1 MTMILDAF
9 LSKFTDFLM
18 QMVSDEVGK
27 LLGIPGQIEKLRET
41 VCDIQCV
48 LADAERKQSNDTTI
62 ERWLKQLKDVMYDA
76 DDVIDLCQIKAKE
89 RIAGSSSN
97 SSSNARCGIPL
108 LSCFRNPFFSHEI
121 GSKIKDINSRLEEIA
136 KRRANLGLIQSQICP
151 GPSHRVRRVDSIISI
166 KTDPLIVVDDI
177 VGEKIEEDT
186 EMLVNWLTE
195 EEKGVGE
202 NVRVVAIIGMGGIGK
217 STLAKKIFNDQR
229 IKDEFQLKI
238 WVCVSKEVKGV
249 EVLNSVIRQA
259 GEEPANTNER
269 SVLVPK
275 LESLVKGKK
284 IFLILDDVW
293 EESQVVWD
301 GLLRAPISRGAH
313 GSRLL
318 ITTRDE
324 RVANRMRATKSHRV
338 EKLSN
343 DDGWSLLIK
352 QVLPNGIEIE
362 IEDHREIGMQI
373 VEKCD
378 GLPLAIKSIGGVLC
392 AKGNSRENWQAILG
406 SNVWSMNGLP
416 GDVHRAIYLSYEDLP
431 PPLKQCFILC
441 SLFPED
447 CEFSKTSLIYRWLA
461 EGFLQDKKDFW
472 ELGIEYYTE
481 LLQRNIFEDTRIYYN
496 QQECKMHDILWSFA
510 CQLGKEENCQLQRG
524 QALSRLEGSM
534 KVRRLSIKVEGN
546 EVNIELIKKEKGL
559 RTLIYS
565 EPVIPLHDL
574 YKAFSNL
581 RTLDLGEFKSNLSSL
596 PDSLCDLVHLRY
608 LDVHKTNLVN
618 IPNSIGNL
626 RNLVYFCCQ
635 GCEELSHVP
644 PSIGNLRE
652 LRYLNFEGTKVEA
665 IPMELNN
672 LENISHLI
680 GFVPYKNSWEGFSS
694 LDWLEFLS
702 KLVHLQLEGLER
714 VSDRSIAERANLR
727 SKNLLVELHLE
738 YTSLSPEE
746 QLSQTDEKKI
756 STEDVLNELCPPR
769 SLNLVVIE
777 GYFGRCLP
785 NWLNLRA
792 GLPNLRDIIINDCAC
807 FEVLPMLGQLPNLHT
822 LYIKGAYS
830 VERVG
835 EEFMQGDT
843 KSRDPIVHTIS
854 CSARSAFP
862 KLNELAFLEM
872 PNWKE
877 WQWNKGQPAM
887 PKLKELCIIDCPQL
901 RSLPEGL
908 LLYATSLEYLK
919 IEGSD
924 KLITVENIPSIKDI
938 RVLRNPNLTRISN
951 LPSISHIYIENC
963 PNLNDVMNPKAL
975 RTMVLCDYEMKLLPD
990 YLTTIMTHKL
1000 TIWCAEELLLKI
1012 GNQGESGSEWH
1023 KFHHISKVK
1032 FETEDDSLHATYQK
1046 TPFSFTTNVNASS
1059 DET

>member
-1 MTMILDAF
+1 MAMILDAF
-9 LSKFTDFLM
+9 LSKFSEFLM
-18 QMVSDEVGK
+18 QMVTDEVGM
-27 LLGIPGQIEKLRET
+27 LLGIPGQIEKLGET
-41 VCDIQCV
+41 VRDIQCV
-48 LADAERKQSNDTTI
+48 LADAERKQSNDRTI
-62 ERWLKQLKDVMYDA
+62 EHWLKQLKDVMYDA
-76 DDVIDLCQIKAKE
+76 DDIIDLCQIKAKE
-89 RIAGSSSN
+89 RRDGSSSY
-97 SSSNARCGIPL
+97 SSSNARCGFPL
-108 LSCFRNPFFSHEI
+108 LSCFCNPFFSHEM
-121 GSKIKDINSRLEEIA
+121 GSKMKDINSRLEQIA
-136 KRRANLGLIQSQICP
+136 KRKADLGLTQSQIYP
-151 GPSHRVRRVDSIISI
+151 GPPDRVDSIISR
-166 KTDPLIVVDDI
+166 KTDPLIVGDDI

-195 EEKGVGE
+195 EEKNVRE
-202 NVRVVAIIGMGGIGK
+202 NVCVVAIIGMGGIGK

-229 IKDEFQLKI
+229 IGDEFPLKI
-238 WVCVSKEVKGV
+238 WKCVSKEVKGV
-249 EVLNSVIRQA
+249 EVLKSVIQQA
-259 GEEPANTNER
+259 GEEPTSTNER
-269 SVLVPK
+269 SVLVLQ

-284 IFLILDDVW
+284 ILLILDDVW
-293 EESQVVWD
+293 EESQAVWD
-301 GLLRAPISRGAH
+301 DLLRAPMSRGAH

-324 RVANRMRATKSHRV
+324 RVANKMRATKSHRV

-352 QVLPNGIEIE
+352 QVLPNGNEIE

-378 GLPLAIKSIGGVLC
+378 GLPLFIKSIGGVLC
-392 AKGNSRENWQAILG
+392 AKGNLRENWQAILR
-406 SNVWSMNGLP
+406 SNVWSMNELP
-416 GDVHRAIYLSYEDLP
+416 GDVHRTIYLSYEDLP

-447 CEFSKTSLIYRWLA
+447 FKFFKTDLIYRWLA
-461 EGFLQDKKDFW
+461 EGFLHDKEDFW
-472 ELGIEYYTE
+472 ELGNEYYTE
-481 LLQRNIFEDTRIYYN
+481 LLQRNIFEDTGAYHN
-496 QQECKMHDILWSFA
+496 HEECKMHDILWSFA
-510 CQLGKEENCQLQRG
+510 CQLGKEENCLLRG
-524 QALSRLEGSM
+524 GQVVSRSDSSM
-534 KVRRLSIKVEGN
+534 KVRRLSIEGN

-559 RTLIYS
+559 RTLIYFQS
-565 EPVIPLHDL
+565 GIALDVLC
-574 YKAFSNL
+574 KAFSNL
-581 RTLDLGEFKSNLSSL
+581 RTIDLGFSESNLSSL

-608 LDVHKTNLVN
+608 LDVSKTKLVN

-626 RNLVYFCCQ
+626 RNLVYFDCS

-644 PSIGNLRE
+644 PSFGNLRE
-652 LRYLNFEGTKVEA
+652 LRFLNFQGTKVEA

-672 LENISHLI
+672 LENLSHLF
-680 GFVPYKNSWEGFSS
+680 GFVPYKNSLEGFSS
-694 LDWLEFLS
+694 LDRLEFLS
-702 KLVHLQLEGLER
+702 KLVQLGLVGLER
-714 VSDRSIAERANLR
+714 ISDRNIAERANLR
-727 SKNLLVELHLE
+727 SKNILVGLILE

-746 QLSQTDEKKI
+746 QLAQTDEKKR

-769 SLNLVVIE
+769 SLNMIVI
-777 GYFGRCLP
+777 GSYFGRCLP
-785 NWLNLRA
+785 NWLSLGA

-822 LYIKGAYS
+822 LHIKGAYS

-854 CSARSAFP
+854 WSARSAFP

-887 PKLKELCIIDCPQL
+887 PKLKKLYIEDCPQF

-908 LLYATSLEYLK
+908 LLYAISLEFLK
-919 IEGSD
+919 IKGAD

-938 RVLRNPNLTRISN
+938 RLSRNPNLTRISN
-951 LPSISHIYIENC
+951 LPSISHIKIKHC

-975 RTMVLCDYEMKLLPD
+975 RSMVLFDYAMKFLPD

-1000 TIWCAEELLLKI
+1000 IIGCNEELLLKI
-1012 GNQGESGSEWH
+1012 ANQGDSGSEWH
-1023 KFHHISKVK
+1023 KFKHISKVK
-1032 FETEDDSLHATYQK
+1032 FETEDDSLHVTYQK